1 MRKYRILKPV
11 MLSFL
16 TPQDQYDTIISP
28 ENDAVLESDN
38 HTIWIITKTGARKES
53 TTRANAIDLW
63 LENGSVTEI
72 LEEKQ

>member
-1 MRKYRILKPV
+1 MKKFRILKPV

-38 HTIWIITKTGARKES
+38 HTIWIITKTGAREES
-53 TTRANAIDLW
+53 ITTANAIEIW
-63 LENGSVTEI
+63 LAEGKITEI
-72 LEEKQ
+72 LEKQ